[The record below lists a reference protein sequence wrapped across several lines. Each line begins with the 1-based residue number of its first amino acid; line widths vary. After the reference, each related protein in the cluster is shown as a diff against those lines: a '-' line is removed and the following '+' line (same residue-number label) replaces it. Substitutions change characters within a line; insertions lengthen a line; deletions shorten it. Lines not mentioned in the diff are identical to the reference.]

1 MKFVSVETMREM
13 DRAAIEAGTP
23 GSVLMDRAGRAIASA
38 LLEASPRSILFFAG
52 RGNNGGD
59 AFAAANYLQRAG
71 VRCEIWIAC
80 APDQLA
86 DDVLPHRDLAQEAGV
101 PIRFFHREHDWKTNE
116 IGLPLIDIA
125 VDCLLGTGSGGAP
138 RGTITCA
145 VECIN
150 ALPPNVRV
158 VAVDVPTGM
167 DASSGTVHA
176 PCVRAD
182 QTLTIGLPK
191 NAFLNEDAR
200 AMTGSIEVLDIGL
213 GRGPDNNPELQ
224 MIGAPLPRTRRRNSH
239 KGTYGHLLCIGGAAG
254 YTGAIGLAARAALR
268 AGAGLVTVVTPQ
280 HLVPVVAATCPE
292 AMVRGAAETATGS
305 ISIDGGWDAFG
316 RNLGDFDALLMG
328 PGMTRHEDTL
338 QLARRVLRDVEMPML
353 FDADALNVFH
363 GRAHWFVKAR
373 GPVVLTPHP
382 GELARLLAEDIRD
395 IQANRYKFG
404 RMAVEE
410 SGATVVLKGSGTLVL
425 NKREGWI
432 NLNGNPHL
440 ATAGSG
446 DVLAGLLGGLL
457 AQGLSA
463 LDASR
468 EAVYR
473 HGRAGDRALVRS
485 ANHSL
490 VASDLLTLI

>member
-1 MKFVSVETMREM
+1 V
-13 DRAAIEAGTP
+13 
-23 GSVLMDRAGRAIASA
+23 
-38 LLEASPRSILFFAG
+38 
-52 RGNNGGD
+52 
-59 AFAAANYLQRAG
+59 
-71 VRCEIWIAC
+71 
-80 APDQLA
+80 
-86 DDVLPHRDLAQEAGV
+86 
-101 PIRFFHREHDWKTNE
+101 
-116 IGLPLIDIA
+116 
-125 VDCLLGTGSGGAP
+125 VDCLLGTGSSGAP
-138 RGTITCA
+138 RGNIAAA
-145 VECIN
+145 VERIK
-150 ALPPNVRV
+150 AMPPGVRV
-158 VAVDVPTGM
+158 VAIDMPTGL

-200 AMTGSIEVLDIGL
+200 AMTGSIECLDIGL
-213 GRGPDNNPELQ
+213 GRGPDNDPELQ
-224 MIGAPLPRTRRRNSH
+224 MIGPPLPRTRRRNSH

-254 YTGAIGLAARAALR
+254 YTGAIGLAARSALR
-268 AGAGLVTVVTPQ
+268 AGAGVVTVVTPQ

-292 AMVRGAAETATGS
+292 AMVRGAAETETGS
-305 ISIDGGWDAFG
+305 ISLDGGWDAFS
-316 RNLGDFDALLMG
+316 RNLDQFDALLMG

-338 QLARRVLRDVEMPML
+338 QLARRVLRDVELPMV

-404 RMAVEE
+404 RLAVEQ
-410 SGATVVLKGSGTLVL
+410 SGATLVLKGSGTLVL
-425 NKREGWI
+425 NQREGWI

-457 AQGLSA
+457 AQGLTTIE
-463 LDASR
+463 ASR

-485 ANHSL
+485 GDRGL
-490 VASDLLTLI
+490 VASDLLALL